1 MIKLET
7 LKKRLEAAGL
17 AVENIRLTT
26 GDGGTRPALR
36 VDHDYTGKY
45 PDAETWKKREAAA
58 KIARR
63 AGYKEEARGFYSA
76 TFIY

>member
-1 MIKLET
+1 MIKLDT
-7 LKKRLEAAGL
+7 LKKKLESAGL
-17 AVENIRLTT
+17 DVENIRLT
-26 GDGGTRPALR
+26 DGAGGSRPALR
-36 VDHDYTGKY
+36 VNHDYTGKY